1 MSRKTVM
8 TVAITFLATTIL
20 WIGIIIG
27 LYWFYYGNEP
37 PFRVVLNH
45 PAEVTLGAEF
55 AVAVA
60 VENSSDEPATL
71 GSIDIYDSLLD
82 GFELVSSR
90 PAFVGVDDVLNFQ
103 TLWYHTELPPDAP
116 RTFTLTF
123 RATRP
128 GRHGGQLDV
137 CTPTEVCTTVY
148 ATIAVAEDG

>member
-1 MSRKTVM
+1 MSRKTLI
-8 TVAITFLATTIL
+8 TVAITFVATTIL

-27 LYWFYYGNEP
+27 LYWYYYGNEP

-45 PAEVTLGAEF
+45 PAEVTLGSEF
-55 AVAVA
+55 AVAVT
-60 VENSSDEPATL
+60 VENASDEPATL

-82 GFELVSSR
+82 GFELISSR

-103 TLWYHTELPPDAP
+103 TLWYQAELQPNVPLGV
-116 RTFTLTF
+116 TLTF

-148 ATIAVAEDG
+148 ATIAVGGGG

>member
-1 MSRKTVM
+1 MSRKTVI
-8 TVAITFLATTIL
+8 TVVITFVATTIL

-27 LYWFYYGNEP
+27 LYWFYFGNEP
-37 PFRVVLNH
+37 PFRVALSH
-45 PAEVTLGAEF
+45 PSDVTLGTEF
-55 AVAVA
+55 AVAVT
-60 VENSSDEPATL
+60 VENSSDETATL

-90 PAFVGVDDVLNFQ
+90 PAFVGIDDVLNFQ
-103 TLWYHTELPPDAP
+103 TLWYQAELQPDAP
-116 RTFTLTF
+116 LNVTLTF

-148 ATIAVAEDG
+148 ATIAVGEGG

>member
-1 MSRKTVM
+1 MSKKTVI
-8 TVAITFLATTIL
+8 TVAITFVATSVL

-27 LYWFYYGNEP
+27 LYWFYYGSEP

-45 PAEVTLGAEF
+45 PAEVALGSEF
-55 AVAVA
+55 TVAVA

-82 GFELVSSR
+82 GFELISSR
-90 PAFVGVDDVLNFQ
+90 PAFAGVDDVLNFQ
-103 TLWYHTELPPDAP
+103 TLWYQTELQPDSP
-116 RTFTLTF
+116 QTFTLTF

-148 ATIAVAEDG
+148 ATIGVGEGG

>member
-1 MSRKTVM
+1 MPKKTVI
-8 TVAITFLATTIL
+8 TVAITFVATTIL

-27 LYWFYYGNEP
+27 LYWFYFGSEP
-37 PFRVVLNH
+37 PFRVALSH
-45 PAEVTLGAEF
+45 PTEVPLGSEF
-55 AVAVA
+55 AVAVI

-90 PAFVGVDDVLNFQ
+90 PAFVGVEDVLNFQ
-103 TLWYHTELPPDAP
+103 TLWYQAELQPAAP
-116 RTFTLTF
+116 QTFTLTF
-123 RATRP
+123 RAILP

-148 ATIAVAEDG
+148 ATIAVGEGG

>member
-1 MSRKTVM
+1 MSRTTVIA
-8 TVAITFLATTIL
+8 VVITFVATTIL
-20 WIGIIIG
+20 WIGAAIG
-27 LYWFYYGNEP
+27 LYWYFYGSEP
-37 PFRVVLNH
+37 PFRVVLNY
-45 PAEVTLGAEF
+45 PAEVAFGSEF

-60 VENSSDEPATL
+60 VENSSEEAATL

-82 GFELVSSR
+82 GFELISSR

-103 TLWYHTELPPDAP
+103 TLWYQTELQPDAP
-116 RTFTLTF
+116 QTFTLTF

-148 ATIAVAEDG
+148 AAIAVAEGG

>member
-1 MSRKTVM
+1 MSKKTVI
-8 TVAITFLATTIL
+8 TVAITFVATTIL
-20 WIGIIIG
+20 WIGVVIG
-27 LYWFYYGNEP
+27 LYWFYFGSEP
-37 PFRVVLNH
+37 PFRVALNH
-45 PAEVTLGAEF
+45 PAEVALGSEF

-71 GSIDIYDSLLD
+71 GSIDIYNSLLD
-82 GFELVSSR
+82 GFELISSR

-103 TLWYHTELPPDAP
+103 TLWYQAELQPDSP

-148 ATIAVAEDG
+148 ATIAVGEGG